1 MNKFVEAVCFNPMHK
16 IKMENYQL
24 IAIFTYPSDLVIAKT
39 LLESHNINCYVRDE
53 LTVQIHNFY
62 SNAIGGIRL
71 EVPKDKADLG
81 KKLLEEN
88 GFNSILIDT
97 DDSKEDYHPFIY
109 KFIKVGVRFIVI
121 ATIILLIII
130 FSLLFFI

>member
-53 LTVQIHNFY
+53 LTVQVHNFY

-81 KKLLEEN
+81 KKLLKEN
-88 GFNSILIDT
+88 GFNNILIDT

-109 KFIKVGVRFIVI
+109 KLIKIGVRFIVI
-121 ATIILLIII
+121 ATILLIII